1 MPHRT
6 EFKLAELI
14 YRCLHSLAPSYLADG
29 FHCVADVN
37 YSRRCLWSVLM
48 AALFVPQSSYHCW
61 WPCVPCG
68 CHANMEQFTARR
80 RVVAV
85 MSTFKRQL
93 QTVLFVAR
101 SYSRSFACAWQFYFA
116 VTRVCFV
123 FLCGALAV
131 FWLYATI
138 ISSFMMLT
146 ICNEYRTTNDCS

>member
-68 CHANMEQFTARR
+68 CHANMEQFTARCH
-80 RVVAV
+80 VVTIAV
-85 MSTFKRQL
+85 HIQASPQDCSVHSKLLLKLRL
-93 QTVLFVAR
+93 
-101 SYSRSFACAWQFYFA
+101 
-116 VTRVCFV
+116 
-123 FLCGALAV
+123 
-131 FWLYATI
+131 
-138 ISSFMMLT
+138 
-146 ICNEYRTTNDCS
+146 RTTILSRCDSRHFRIFVQWPRGLDFMPP